1 MFISLSKT
9 FENVCILKYDV
20 RGLIPELIKKGN
32 YINDVILPPWS
43 DNNPG
48 ILVSKMRNFMENNC
62 ENINKWIDLI
72 FGYNQRGENA
82 DFVNNIFMAQT
93 YENMVKIEEADPE
106 IRESLMR
113 LIEIGV
119 TPYKIFFNENKERM
133 NKNEFIK
140 KSPIYSSSKGNFLF
154 ENEELMNISFESN
167 NYKLLNEKFNFKE
180 KVGGNDDYLKIIGII
195 PVNNIAKNYLLIFT
209 NSNQFYDTKYNILN
223 EDVVIEENKIYLIKN
238 NSSKYSC
245 SYIMSNLK
253 KIPFIIY
260 ANCNY
265 IIKGGFWD
273 GRIELNS
280 INNIQ
285 GNKTISKAI
294 FYDYQIPI
302 IIMKMSS
309 DEKYLFCGTKVGLI
323 IIFKVKGYELEKEK
337 NIFKHSDE
345 INDISIII
353 SLNLFK

>member
-1 MFISLSKT
+1 M
-9 FENVCILKYDV
+9 
-20 RGLIPELIKKGN
+20 
-32 YINDVILPPWS
+32 
-43 DNNPG
+43 
-48 ILVSKMRNFMENNC
+48 
-62 ENINKWIDLI
+62 
-72 FGYNQRGENA
+72 
-82 DFVNNIFMAQT
+82 
-93 YENMVKIEEADPE
+93 
-106 IRESLMR
+106 
-113 LIEIGV
+113 
-119 TPYKIFFNENKERM
+119 
-133 NKNEFIK
+133 
-140 KSPIYSSSKGNFLF
+140 
-154 ENEELMNISFESN
+154 
-167 NYKLLNEKFNFKE
+167 
-180 KVGGNDDYLKIIGII
+180 
-195 PVNNIAKNYLLIFT
+195 
-209 NSNQFYDTKYNILN
+209 N

-253 KIPFIIY
+253 KIPLIIY
-260 ANCNY
+260 ENCNY

-302 IIMKMSS
+302 IIMRMSS

-345 INDISIII
+345 INDISINI
-353 SLNLFK
+353 SLNMFK